1 MPKRNFNTNLTK
13 QERERIG
20 ELVKALR
27 NDSGI
32 SQKDLAFKVGVS
44 PARISQ
50 IEKGTLDYRIDT
62 LIVILDHFGTENKF
76 YLTNTFQTFPKCS
89 AITRAWVPDLFLF

>member
-1 MPKRNFNTNLTK
+1 MAQRNFNTNLTR

-20 ELVKALR
+20 ELVKILR
-27 NDSGI
+27 NNSRI

-62 LIVILDHFGTENKF
+62 LIVILDPFDRKISF
-76 YLTNTFQTFPKCS
+76 
-89 AITRAWVPDLFLF
+89 I

>member
-20 ELVKALR
+20 ELVKTLR

-32 SQKDLAFKVGVS
+32 SQKNLAFKVGVS

-50 IEKGTLDYRIDT
+50 IEKGTLDYRVDT
-62 LIVILDHFGTENKF
+62 LIVILDYFGRELSF
-76 YLTNTFQTFPKCS
+76 
-89 AITRAWVPDLFLF
+89 I

>member
-20 ELVKALR
+20 ELVRALR

-32 SQKDLAFKVGVS
+32 SQKELAFKS
-44 PARISQ
+44 WRFSCP
-50 IEKGTLDYRIDT
+50 DYPDREGNVR
-62 LIVILDHFGTENKF
+62 LSSRHANSYPGLLWPENKF
-76 YLTNTFQTFPKCS
+76 YLTNT
-89 AITRAWVPDLFLF
+89 

>member
-1 MPKRNFNTNLTK
+1 MPKRNFNTNLTR

-20 ELVKALR
+20 ELVKTLR
-27 NDSGI
+27 SDSGI

-62 LIVILDHFGTENKF
+62 LIVILDHYDRKICF
-76 YLTNTFQTFPKCS
+76 
-89 AITRAWVPDLFLF
+89 I

>member
-1 MPKRNFNTNLTK
+1 MPQRIFNTNLTR

-27 NDSGI
+27 SDSGI

-62 LIVILDHFGTENKF
+62 LIVILDHYDRKICF
-76 YLTNTFQTFPKCS
+76 
-89 AITRAWVPDLFLF
+89 I

>member
-1 MPKRNFNTNLTK
+1 MSKRNFNTNLTK

-62 LIVILDHFGTENKF
+62 LIVILDHFGRKISF
-76 YLTNTFQTFPKCS
+76 
-89 AITRAWVPDLFLF
+89 I

>member
-1 MPKRNFNTNLTK
+1 MGQRIFNTNLTGE
-13 QERERIG
+13 ERRRIG
-20 ELVKALR
+20 ELVKTLR
-27 NDSGI
+27 NNSGI

-62 LIVILDHFGTENKF
+62 LIVILDYFGRK
-76 YLTNTFQTFPKCS
+76 
-89 AITRAWVPDLFLF
+89 IMII

>member
-20 ELVKALR
+20 ELVKTLR
-27 NDSGI
+27 NDSVI

-62 LIVILDHFGTENKF
+62 LIVILDHFGLKISF
-76 YLTNTFQTFPKCS
+76 
-89 AITRAWVPDLFLF
+89 I

>member
-1 MPKRNFNTNLTK
+1 MPKRNFNTNLTR

-44 PARISQ
+44 PARIGQ
-50 IEKGTLDYRIDT
+50 IEKGLLDYRIDT
-62 LIVILDHFGTENKF
+62 LIVILGHFGRK
-76 YLTNTFQTFPKCS
+76 
-89 AITRAWVPDLFLF
+89 ILFI

>member
-20 ELVKALR
+20 ELVKVLR
-27 NDSGI
+27 NNSGI
-32 SQKDLAFKVGVS
+32 SQKEIAFKVGVS

-50 IEKGTLDYRIDT
+50 IEKGSLDYRVDT
-62 LIVILDHFGTENKF
+62 LIVILNHFNRKISF
-76 YLTNTFQTFPKCS
+76 
-89 AITRAWVPDLFLF
+89 I